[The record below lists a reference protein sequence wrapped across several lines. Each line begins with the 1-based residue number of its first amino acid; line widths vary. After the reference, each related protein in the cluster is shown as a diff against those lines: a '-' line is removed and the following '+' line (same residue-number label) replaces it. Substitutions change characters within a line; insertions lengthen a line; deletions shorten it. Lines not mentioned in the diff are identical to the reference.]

1 MKKFVLLLFPILL
14 CFVLIACDFSGEGE
28 NSSLNPTDVANQSS
42 DVVNNGSSVTSQ
54 GSSSQ
59 NGQDGSSNPD
69 EIVEH
74 SFEIPISIVGA
85 DTLSNAG
92 FAVDSAFSKKVTVTI
107 EAKKSEIDTLDTSK
121 FTATIDVS
129 GVIETGDIEFL
140 LDYKTPDGI
149 TIKNKSDDFVTV
161 SITKKGG
168 TIIPSDNPDAYMSN
182 GIIVSGNRGME
193 AFGGTYNNGKSTA
206 QKLNTFKEAVG
217 EDVNVYIMPC
227 PTQAAFYA
235 PAKYSNSI
243 KSHEN
248 CFNGIRENL
257 VGVKYV
263 DTLAALSPHTDEYIY
278 LRTDFHWAALGA
290 YYAAEELA
298 KVAGTP
304 FDNISTF
311 VEKSA
316 DGFNGSLVGYAS
328 VLSNDPDTLY
338 WYEPSREHTVTYY
351 SVNGFSNPIT
361 GRTLFAAVNGYTKFI
376 YGDSYTTQIQSN
388 VNNGRKLLIVKD
400 SYGNALAPFV
410 LSSFEE
416 VIIVDCREFRL
427 NAVTFINEHDIT
439 DVCFAMSA
447 FGVNGSKSGY
457 ITQLLNF

>member
-1 MKKFVLLLFPILL
+1 MKKFLLLLFPILL
-14 CFVLIACDFSGEGE
+14 CAMLIACDFSGEVDSSSS
-28 NSSLNPTDVANQSS
+28 NSSDITNQSS
-42 DVVNNGSSVTSQ
+42 DIVGESSTVNSATSDN
-54 GSSSQ
+54 SSSQ
-59 NGQDGSSNPD
+59 EESQSNEVALD
-69 EIVEH
+69 L
-74 SFEIPISIVGA
+74 PITIVGN
-85 DTLSNAG
+85 DTLEKAG
-92 FAVDSAFSKKVTVTI
+92 FAVDSAFNKMVSVTLVATTGNI
-107 EAKKSEIDTLDTSK
+107 ADVSAENVS
-121 FTATIDVS
+121 ATIDVS

-140 LDYKTPDGI
+140 INYNIPDGFSLVSKSGDFVSV
-149 TIKNKSDDFVTV
+149 TIK
-161 SITKKGG
+161 KKGG
-168 TIIPSDNPDAYMSN
+168 TIIPPVNADAYISN

-193 AFGGTYNNGKSTA
+193 QFGGTYNNGKNTA

-217 EDVNVYIMPC
+217 ESVNVYIMPC

-235 PAKYSNSI
+235 PAKYAGSI
-243 KSHEN
+243 KNHEN

-304 FDNISTF
+304 FDNISTY

-316 DGFNGSLVGYAS
+316 NGFKGSLVNYAS
-328 VLSNDPDTLY
+328 VLGNDPDTLF
-338 WYEPSREHTVTYY
+338 WYEPTREHTVTYY
-351 SVNGFSNPIT
+351 SVSGFSNPIT
-361 GRTLFAAVNGYTKFI
+361 GRTLFASTNGYTKFI
-376 YGDSYTTQIQSN
+376 YGDSYTTQIKSN

-416 VIIVDCREFRL
+416 VIIVDCREFKL
-427 NAVTFINEHDIT
+427 NAVTFIQEHEIT

-457 ITQLLNF
+457 ITKLLNY